1 MFFKEVDL
9 RSRKAMTEFL
19 TGHFRYHTMNNW
31 NNVTSYANNVKLHRL
46 DFPNEL
52 YCSAYEMLDMEE
64 FKEEVSDLIYDWESS
79 YDFQWQVGQ
88 NGRTGGY
95 LVMCRGSLRPTE
107 HKSFCTQCGQRNFTK
122 VAEFPDGMSE
132 AVVQLHKSIISHL
145 LWIEEVII
153 ENYRQ
158 EIAATGLS
166 DNEVKAIIRKYKADE
181 KAGTQYTVTNKC
193 GRCGKDARVNY
204 KTPPKE
210 RVTYPGQSIDMHE
223 SFEDWSMNEL
233 RDRVRLVQ
241 SFDRLCDQIVD
252 TLIYFLKN
260 YTVGEETIMVPS
272 TVKVL
277 QPAV

>member
-19 TGHFRYHTMNNW
+19 TGHFRYYTMSSW
-31 NNVTSYANNVKLHRL
+31 NRTTSYANNMKLHRL

-52 YCSAYEMLDMEE
+52 YRSAYEMLDMEE

-88 NGRTGGY
+88 NGRMGGY
-95 LVMCRGSLRPTE
+95 LVMYRGSLRPTE
-107 HKSFCTQCGQRNFTK
+107 HKSFCTQCGQRNF
-122 VAEFPDGMSE
+122 M
-132 AVVQLHKSIISHL
+132 AV
-145 LWIEEVII
+145 EES
-153 ENYRQ
+153 N
-158 EIAATGLS
+158 G
-166 DNEVKAIIRKYKADE
+166 
-181 KAGTQYTVTNKC
+181 NKC

-277 QPAV
+277 RPAV